1 MNIRKIIGIVVMG
14 AAIFTNIP
22 GVNTVASAAENN
34 TESTSA
40 TATAWPKGP
49 KVGSKS
55 AVLMDV
61 DSGTVLYN
69 KKGDTKHYPA
79 SITKVMTA
87 LVALEHSDLSDTV
100 TFSQKAVEQSYGG
113 TSSI

>member
-40 TATAWPKGP
+40 TATAWG
-49 KVGSKS
+49 
-55 AVLMDV
+55 
-61 DSGTVLYN
+61 
-69 KKGDTKHYPA
+69 
-79 SITKVMTA
+79 
-87 LVALEHSDLSDTV
+87 
-100 TFSQKAVEQSYGG
+100 
-113 TSSI
+113 